1 MVSPHSYASS
11 RFQLGAKVGR
21 LTQPLCSSRITGLH
35 RSYGLV
41 RPRTCHRYSQPHGFR
56 HLHFSLKRIQ
66 ALVPVVPHKSLDR
79 VHAPYTPA
87 AARPVTKYPAHS
99 SQRF

>member
-11 RFQLGAKVGR
+11 RFQLGAKGDR

-41 RPRTCHRYSQPHGFR
+41 RPE
-56 HLHFSLKRIQ
+56 
-66 ALVPVVPHKSLDR
+66 LVIGTLASWPSPLSERL
-79 VHAPYTPA
+79 T
-87 AARPVTKYPAHS
+87 
-99 SQRF
+99 